1 MSRWTLPFATA
12 EAKQLRQHPTAATL
26 TRAVVLRRCALE
38 TLRLT
43 AHTIGAV
50 RLALE
55 PFVLRSGE
63 TEYTIQ
69 AGETIAIS
77 HIASSLDTELWSSDA
92 ESWDPWRD
100 EWAVKNDNRVRRAG
114 LSSVL
119 RSGVDDFKFTVFSH
133 GIHRC
138 PGERLAL
145 AVVQLTVAELMKHEV
160 ALVGALPP
168 LSFERATLAQRAGP
182 VAATI
187 RPRQEPEPG
196 PGTAPLAAPA
206 APVVAVPVAPAP
218 HADGSSWWPWGCCA
232 RLEHRRYPAATPAGF
247 DRSVPLARPE

>member
-12 EAKQLRQHPTAATL
+12 EANQLRQHPTAATL

-77 HIASSLDTELWSSDA
+77 HIASSLDTELWGSDV

-100 EWAVKNDNRVRRAG
+100 EWAVIHDNSVRRAG
-114 LSSVL
+114 LASVL

-196 PGTAPLAAPA
+196 QVAVARCSGHHLELRSRLAPDCRPRPAPPERPLAPDSPNSLAAPRF
-206 APVVAVPVAPAP
+206 VP
-218 HADGSSWWPWGCCA
+218 G
-232 RLEHRRYPAATPAGF
+232 PAAA
-247 DRSVPLARPE
+247 E